1 MTIYEVLA
9 LELFNLLCLIIG
21 VSIGQKTAKNK
32 EIKLNPVSAIK
43 KDIEE
48 KKEEKKQELKQ
59 RQIDTM
65 LYNID
70 NYNGDG
76 LGQRDI
82 PKE

>member
-1 MTIYEVLA
+1 MTIYEVLI
-9 LELFNLLCLIIG
+9 LELFNLLCLVIG
-21 VSIGQKTAKNK
+21 VSIGQKVSKNK
-32 EIKLNPVSAIK
+32 EIRLNPISAIK
-43 KDIEE
+43 QEVKET
-48 KKEEKKQELKQ
+48 KEEKKQELKQ

>member
-1 MTIYEVLA
+1 MTIYEVLI
-9 LELFNLLCLIIG
+9 LELFNLLCLIVG

-32 EIKLNPVSAIK
+32 EIKINPVSAIR
-43 KDIEE
+43 KDIQE

-70 NYNGDG
+70 NYNGDS

>member
-1 MTIYEVLA
+1 MTIYEVLI
-9 LELFNLLCLIIG
+9 LELFNLFCLIVG
-21 VSIGQKTAKNK
+21 VSIGQKTSKNK
-32 EIKLNPVSAIK
+32 EIRINPVSAIR
-43 KDIEE
+43 KDIQE

-70 NYNGDG
+70 NYNGDS

>member
-1 MTIYEVLA
+1 MTIYEVLI
-9 LELFNLLCLIIG
+9 LELFNLFCLIVG
-21 VSIGQKTAKNK
+21 VSIGQKVSKNK
-32 EIKLNPVSAIK
+32 EIKINPISAIK
-43 KDIEE
+43 QEVKET
-48 KKEEKKQELKQ
+48 KEEKKQELKQ